1 MHITDS
7 CWCVVGGDASADSV
21 AVWSELCW
29 DVVEAQHVTSVV
41 VMSTTMNLLVG
52 ESGVQPPMVNVVG
65 CDTGLSGGL
74 ACRVIEL
81 IAST

>member
-1 MHITDS
+1 
-7 CWCVVGGDASADSV
+7 
-21 AVWSELCW
+21 
-29 DVVEAQHVTSVV
+29 
-41 VMSTTMNLLVG
+41 MSTIMNLLVG